1 MALARALDILS
12 ASAQRAKAAI
22 VGLKKRNVLKTC
34 NELPYKVYNS
44 VPVVLYLK
52 PFRTTGCTDR
62 D

>member
-1 MALARALDILS
+1 MDVMS
-12 ASAQRAKAAI
+12 AWAI
-22 VGLKKRNVLKTC
+22 VKSEEPLLGWKKEC
-34 NELPYKVYNS
+34 NGLPYKVYNS

>member
-1 MALARALDILS
+1 VASRLDVLI
-12 ASAQRAKAAI
+12 AWAI
-22 VGLKKRNVLKTC
+22 RSEELPLLGLKERSTENV
-34 NELPYKVYNS
+34 NGLPYKVYNS

>member
-1 MALARALDILS
+1 MVWVERRD
-12 ASAQRAKAAI
+12 
-22 VGLKKRNVLKTC
+22 VLKLSY
-34 NELPYKVYNS
+34 NGAPYKVYNS

>member
-1 MALARALDILS
+1 MGDHQERG
-12 ASAQRAKAAI
+12 AI
-22 VGLKKRNVLKTC
+22 VGLKEEDILKHVTGA
-34 NELPYKVYNS
+34 PYKVYNS